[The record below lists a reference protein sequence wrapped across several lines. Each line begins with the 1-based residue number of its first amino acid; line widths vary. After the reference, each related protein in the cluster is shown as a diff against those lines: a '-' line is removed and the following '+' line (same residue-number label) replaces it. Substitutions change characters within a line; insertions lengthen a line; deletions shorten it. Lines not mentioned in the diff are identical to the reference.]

1 MREKDDRKSKEA
13 KNVNLTGIKR
23 NFQKMGQIE
32 NYMNEDK
39 NQSYIY
45 QRHTVLIVYEY
56 KKKMKICYSKPPLGK
71 SIDEQFLV
79 GGNKYV

>member
-1 MREKDDRKSKEA
+1 MREKDDRKSKET

-39 NQSYIY
+39 N
-45 QRHTVLIVYEY
+45 
-56 KKKMKICYSKPPLGK
+56 
-71 SIDEQFLV
+71 
-79 GGNKYV
+79 